1 LCDFVRDKV
10 IAPEDVLP
18 VGLTILA
25 ALADLA
31 RTSAFSVLD
40 ASA

>member
-1 LCDFVRDKV
+1 VRDKV
-10 IAPEDVLP
+10 IAPGDALP

-25 ALADLA
+25 VLADLA
-31 RTSAFSVLD
+31 RTSAVSVLD